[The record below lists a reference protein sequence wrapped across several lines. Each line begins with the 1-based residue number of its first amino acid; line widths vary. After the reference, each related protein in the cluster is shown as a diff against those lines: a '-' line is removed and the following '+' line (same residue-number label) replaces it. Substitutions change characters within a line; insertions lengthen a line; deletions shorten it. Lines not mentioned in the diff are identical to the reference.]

1 MRDEI
6 VAAIIFVLLIC
17 LFTFNSYIVHNR
29 CNGLIEEIEDT
40 EKLLKKEGDSGEV
53 MDDVY
58 EKWNSQKKA
67 LFYLCGH
74 SLIMEIDENI
84 ILGREYA
91 KENDTPRAVRCLR
104 RARIILEDLSD
115 REKIKLDN
123 IF

>member
-6 VAAIIFVLLIC
+6 IAAIIFVLLIG
-17 LFTFNSYIVHNR
+17 LFTFNSYIVNNR
-29 CNGLIEEIEDT
+29 CNGLIEEIEST
-40 EKLLKKEGDSGEV
+40 EKFLKKDGDSAEI
-53 MDDVY
+53 MEDVY
-58 EKWNSQKKA
+58 DKWNSQKKA

-74 SLIMEIDENI
+74 SLIKEVDENI
-84 ILGREYA
+84 VLGREYV

>member
-6 VAAIIFVLLIC
+6 VAAIIFVFLIG

-29 CNGLIEEIEDT
+29 CNGLIEEIEST
-40 EKLLKKEGDSGEV
+40 EKFLKKESDAEKI
-53 MDDVY
+53 MNNVY
-58 EKWNSQKKA
+58 KKWNNQKKA

-74 SLIMEIDENI
+74 SLIKEVDENI
-84 ILGREYA
+84 ILGREYV
-91 KENDTPRAVRCLR
+91 KENDTPRAIRCLR